1 MRSVSAL
8 CVAAFAS
15 ATPMPP
21 EHGSGSGSGSG
32 SSKGSARLPITV
44 RRGIVEDFALRGSGS
59 GSGDASGQVVID
71 DFGDAQYYGEIRM

>member
-21 EHGSGSGSGSG
+21 EHGSGSGS
-32 SSKGSARLPITV
+32 KGSARLPIAV
-44 RRGIVEDFALRGSGS
+44 RRGIVEDFAARRSAR

>member
-21 EHGSGSGSGSG
+21 EHGSGSGSGS
-32 SSKGSARLPITV
+32 KGSARLPITV
-44 RRGIVEDFALRGSGS
+44 RRGIVEDFAARGSGS

-71 DFGDAQYYGEIRM
+71 DFSDAQYYGEIRM

>member
-21 EHGSGSGSGSG
+21 EHGSGSGSNSG
-32 SSKGSARLPITV
+32 SKGSARLPITV
-44 RRGIVEDFALRGSGS
+44 RRGIVEDFAARGSGS

>member
-21 EHGSGSGSGSG
+21 EHGSVSGSG
-32 SSKGSARLPITV
+32 SKGSARLPITV
-44 RRGIVEDFALRGSGS
+44 RRGIVEDFAARGSGS